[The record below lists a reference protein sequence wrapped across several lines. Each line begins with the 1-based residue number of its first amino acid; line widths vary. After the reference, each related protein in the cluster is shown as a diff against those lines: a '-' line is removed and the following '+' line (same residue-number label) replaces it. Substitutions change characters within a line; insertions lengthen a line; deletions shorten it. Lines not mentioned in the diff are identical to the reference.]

1 MFCAAYHSVVIF
13 FSIFF
18 ISDVILNDGRTEDL
32 LIIST
37 IAASTGVFTLVGKA
51 AVATRHWVWPHHV
64 AYWLSYIALFGL
76 LLIESSLLDLFPDF
90 YQIMNIAMSLP
101 YFWLMIVIV
110 FAICIIPEISYEYL
124 QRAMCP
130 YDWQIVQEKYIELN
144 GEDAYIDEDFE
155 DAKKHS
161 VIPPSNLPTRDTNS
175 STRISSVMF
184 KIDERKDTEEIDE
197 NEDEDPTTD
206 IRLDDKGKKHLE
218 SSSERSGSAEKS
230 GSEKIGSDKSGSEKS
245 EKDVNIDS
253 DVSGGKESG

>member
-1 MFCAAYHSVVIF
+1 
-13 FSIFF
+13 
-18 ISDVILNDGRTEDL
+18 
-32 LIIST
+32 
-37 IAASTGVFTLVGKA
+37 
-51 AVATRHWVWPHHV
+51 
-64 AYWLSYIALFGL
+64 
-76 LLIESSLLDLFPDF
+76 
-90 YQIMNIAMSLP
+90 MSLP

-155 DAKKHS
+155 DVKKHS

-175 STRISSVMF
+175 STRISSFML
-184 KIDERKDTEEIDE
+184 KNDDRKDTEDIDE

-206 IRLDDKGKKHLE
+206 IRLDDKGKQHLE
-218 SSSERSGSAEKS
+218 SSSTTAEKSDSDNSISAEKR
-230 GSEKIGSDKSGSEKS
+230 GSVEKIGSEKSEKDVNIDKSGSEKS
-245 EKDVNIDS
+245 DKDVNIDS